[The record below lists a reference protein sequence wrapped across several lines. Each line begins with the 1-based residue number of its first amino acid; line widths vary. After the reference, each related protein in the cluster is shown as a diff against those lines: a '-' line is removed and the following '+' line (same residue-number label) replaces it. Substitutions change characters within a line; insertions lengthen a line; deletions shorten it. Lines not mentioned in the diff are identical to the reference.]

1 MEKVLTVKEWIQK
14 KKLDEIAEY
23 IRTSPEIK
31 ASYDSLARTAR
42 GYGISSRMKGEAVV
56 DSVAGE
62 IKVKVNPKEISQDYF
77 ISTYPDTK
85 SIQEESISLKPT
97 KQ

>member
-62 IKVKVNPKEISQDYF
+62 IKVKVNNKLYTRLLYHIHIDKTRIY
-77 ISTYPDTK
+77 TN
-85 SIQEESISLKPT
+85 
-97 KQ
+97 